1 MKKSV
6 LLSAAG
12 LLILFYTSSV
22 HATPD
27 YAISTL
33 QFCKTCHVNP
43 DGGGE
48 LTEKGAEF
56 AASGYVW
63 PPKGRYR
70 VLSPIKKS
78 VRFIVGYL
86 HILAGF
92 IWFGTILYVHILL
105 RPAYASKGLPR
116 GEVFLGGLSM
126 AVVGISGVLLTISRI
141 SSLDILL
148 STTWGRVL
156 VVKIFLYLFM
166 ISSAMTVVRV
176 VGPRLKRASSKL
188 VLPDDGVFDPE
199 TLSICDGKEGRPAF
213 IAFRNKVYDTGS
225 SALWRGGMHMTR
237 HSAGEDLTAAIAKAP
252 HDEEKLEELKVVGA
266 YDASRMPPRTPAQKA
281 FYVIAYLN
289 LSLVFAVLFVIAY
302 WRWGI

>member
-1 MKKSV
+1 MCKALV
-6 LLSAAG
+6 LAVGLFLLYFPCSASATPEYAAG
-12 LLILFYTSSV
+12 TMQLCS
-22 HATPD
+22 
-27 YAISTL
+27 
-33 QFCKTCHVNP
+33 TCHVDP
-43 DGGGE
+43 SAGGE
-48 LTEKGAEF
+48 LTEKGAAF

-92 IWFGTILYVHILL
+92 TWFGTILYVHILL

-126 AVVGISGVLLTISRI
+126 VVVGISGVLLTISRI
-141 SSLDILL
+141 SSLDILF

-156 VVKIFLYLFM
+156 TIKIFLYLFM
-166 ISSAMTVVRV
+166 ISSALTVVKV
-176 VGPRLKRASSKL
+176 VGPRLKIGGTKSA
-188 VLPDDGVFDPE
+188 LPADGVFDAE
-199 TLSICDGKEGRPAF
+199 TLSACDGKEDRPAY
-213 IAFRNKVYDTGS
+213 IAFRNKVYDAS
-225 SALWRGGMHMTR
+225 SSNLWRGGVHMTR
-237 HSAGEDLTAAIAKAP
+237 HPSGQDLTEAIAKAP
-252 HDEEKLEELKVVGA
+252 HEEDKLEKLEVVGT
-266 YDASRMPPRTPAQKA
+266 YDASLMPSRTPAQKA
-281 FYVIAYLN
+281 FYFIAYMN